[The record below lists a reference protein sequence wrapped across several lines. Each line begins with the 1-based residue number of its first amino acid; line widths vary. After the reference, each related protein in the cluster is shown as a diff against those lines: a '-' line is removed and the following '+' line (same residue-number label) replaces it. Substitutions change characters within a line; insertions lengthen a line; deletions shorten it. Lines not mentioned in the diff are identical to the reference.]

1 MNTLPKITKQQNNIL
16 NYLYKFYFLNTN
28 QLQKLLNHKNP
39 QKIQKWLK
47 DLKDKNYINK
57 YDFKENKFKE
67 RSEPSTYYLTKLARL
82 KLKDNDKYDLG
93 ILNKVYRVR
102 SLTSGFVTNCLFLAD
117 IYINLLSQMKK
128 GEKLHFSTVA
138 NLQGFD
144 YLPKPLPDAYI
155 AIKTSKKT
163 SRSFL
168 ILLGAKISWKILDQ
182 RMINYVQYSY
192 ANRWADYSNDPLPTF
207 LIICPNETT
216 KRHLYK
222 TIENESPST
231 PFYLTTKETIQESGF
246 KGDVWQKV
254 DAEKE

>member
-1 MNTLPKITKQQNNIL
+1 MNTLPKITTKQTDLL

-28 QLQKLLNHKNP
+28 QLQKLLNHKKP
-39 QKIQKWLK
+39 QRIQQWLK
-47 DLKDKNYINK
+47 DLKDKNYIDK
-57 YDFKENKFKE
+57 YDFKGNKFKE
-67 RSEPSTYYLTKLARL
+67 RSEPATYYLTKLARL
-82 KLKDNDKYDLG
+82 KLKDNNKYDLV
-93 ILNKVYRVR
+93 ILDRTYRTK
-102 SLTSGFVTNCLFLAD
+102 SLTPGFVTNCLFLAD
-117 IYINLLSQMKK
+117 IYLNLLSQMKK

-144 YLPKPLPDAYI
+144 YLPKPLLDAYI

-168 ILLGAKISWKILDQ
+168 ILLRAKISWKILDQ

-192 ANRWADYSNDPLPTF
+192 ANRWTDYSSDPLPTF

-222 TIENESPST
+222 TIENESPNT
-231 PFYLTTKETIQESGF
+231 PFYLATKEIIQKSGF
-246 KGDVWQKV
+246 KGDMWQRV
-254 DAEKE
+254 EA